1 MKRELIDSNIEW
13 LGKIPTS
20 WIVQPLKR
28 VINERNELNKSEEE
42 TFLLS
47 LTIQDGIIPYSE
59 KTGGGNKAK
68 EDISK
73 YKIVKKNDIVI
84 NSMNVVVGASGIS
97 KYDGLVSPVYYVFSE
112 TNKSCG
118 RFYNYLFLN
127 QIFEN
132 HLFGLGNGILVKI
145 NEDNGKMNTIRKKIP
160 IDKLK
165 NEFVPVP
172 PLEEQ
177 IKISN
182 YLDDKVSL
190 IDYTIENNKREI
202 ELLEEY
208 KKSLISDVVL
218 KGIGSTTFKD
228 VNSDW
233 IDCIPSDWELNNI
246 KAKYY
251 FSKGLSI
258 TKDDLCEDGCKVI
271 NYGQIHSKD
280 NNGIEI
286 VDKLVRYVP
295 DTYIKQTN
303 SLTKIGDHIF
313 ADTSEDLGGCGNS
326 VYVDL
331 KEPIFAGYH
340 TIILHDKEDKHSR
353 YFAYLFQTDE
363 WRSQIRKSVYGVKL
377 YSITQK
383 ILKST
388 SILIPPYNVQEQ
400 IVNYLDKQCTK
411 LDKVSEYR
419 KQIIEKLEEYKKSLI
434 YEAVTGK
441 IEV

>member
-13 LGKIPTS
+13 LGKIPTN

-28 VINERNELNKSEEE
+28 VIKERNELNKSEKE

-59 KTGGGNKAK
+59 KNGGGNKAK

-127 QIFEN
+127 QTFEN

-145 NEDNGKMNTIRKKIP
+145 NEDNGKLNTIRKKIP

-190 IDYTIENNKREI
+190 IDETIENNKKEI
-202 ELLEEY
+202 ELLKEY
-208 KKSLISDVVL
+208 KNQRINELVT
-218 KGIGSTTFKD
+218 KGINSNNYKYSGIESIGDIPKDWKVRKLKFVANSISKGNGITREEVHEDGDIQCVRYGEIYTKYNNSFDKTFSKTYINQIISPKYISKGD
-228 VNSDW
+228 ILFAATGELLEEIGKNIVYLGEEPCIVGGDIIILNHSQEPRYLNYLLNSKS
-233 IDCIPSDWELNNI
+233 IQEQKSFGKSKLKVVHIYPNEISNI
-246 KAKYY
+246 KVILP
-251 FSKGLSI
+251 SLSEQ
-258 TKDDLCEDGCKVI
+258 K
-271 NYGQIHSKD
+271 
-280 NNGIEI
+280 EI
-286 VDKLVRYVP
+286 
-295 DTYIKQTN
+295 
-303 SLTKIGDHIF
+303 
-313 ADTSEDLGGCGNS
+313 A
-326 VYVDL
+326 
-331 KEPIFAGYH
+331 
-340 TIILHDKEDKHSR
+340 
-353 YFAYLFQTDE
+353 
-363 WRSQIRKSVYGVKL
+363 
-377 YSITQK
+377 
-383 ILKST
+383 
-388 SILIPPYNVQEQ
+388 
-400 IVNYLDKQCTK
+400 NYLDKMVIQ
-411 LDKVSEYR
+411 LDKVIVYR
-419 KQIIEKLEEYKKSLI
+419 NQIIEKLEEYKKSLI